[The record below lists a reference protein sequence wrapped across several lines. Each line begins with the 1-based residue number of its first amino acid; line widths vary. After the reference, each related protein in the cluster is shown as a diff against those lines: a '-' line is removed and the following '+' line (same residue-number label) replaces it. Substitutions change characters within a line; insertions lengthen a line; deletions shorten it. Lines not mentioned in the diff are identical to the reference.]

1 MLAYE
6 ELKGSDDRQIRFR
19 PRRYAASRLF
29 PASSPRVRVR
39 DARFRLQDISLGG
52 LAAVSSHTD
61 NGLPSVGENVP
72 LALHQGGLP
81 IFESTARVCR
91 SEHTVFGT
99 KIAFSFVDQ
108 HIEFD
113 KLLTRNAEAQIAA
126 RFDRLSSES
135 ARAVPLEYRA
145 FCADVL
151 SILKGYRQ
159 LLEQNG
165 EIASE
170 FGGALDRFAAF
181 KACEDQMIQQWRK
194 LWLVGNEL
202 TAGFASD
209 RELREAAKEYT
220 ELVLTPE
227 LRLGAIWDRS
237 YAKPMGYPG
246 DFQIMNQVYD
256 WQQVGGDTYEMLMH
270 RIGLD
275 VAECIRTRMEV
286 VATHISATIRQM
298 QGRPARFLS
307 LGSGPARE
315 IETALNE
322 RRIDDGP
329 CEFTLIDQEE
339 EALRYAHAK
348 TFPYVQKSKGDVK
361 VSCLH
366 MSFTDIL
373 RGGEAFENM
382 PPQDIIYSVGLLD
395 YLTDARCKALVQRLY
410 KALAPSGQLI
420 IGNMNACPDSNYW
433 PMEYITDWSLHYR
446 DHMAMIQWVDGLQ
459 GAEAWTETERTGRV
473 RLLFVRKRS

>member
-29 PASSPRVRVR
+29 PSSSPRVRVR
-39 DARFRLQDISLGG
+39 DARYRLQDISLGG
-52 LAAVSSHTD
+52 LAAVSSQTD
-61 NGLPSVGENVP
+61 NGLPSVGEHVP
-72 LALHQGGLP
+72 LTLHQGGLP
-81 IFESTARVCR
+81 IFESVAKVCR
-91 SEHTVFGT
+91 SENTVFGT
-99 KIAFSFVDQ
+99 KIAFSFIDQ
-108 HIEFD
+108 HVEFD

-126 RFDRLSSES
+126 RFDRLSSDA

-165 EIASE
+165 AIASE
-170 FGGALDRFAAF
+170 FGGTLDRFAAF
-181 KACEDQMIQQWRK
+181 EACEEQMIQQWRK
-194 LWLVGNEL
+194 LWLLGNEL
-202 TAGFASD
+202 TAGFAGD
-209 RELREAAKEYT
+209 RDVRDAAKEYT

-237 YAKPMGYPG
+237 YGKPMGYPG

-256 WQQVGGDTYEMLMH
+256 WQQVGRDTYEMLMH

-275 VAECIRTRMEV
+275 VAECIGTRMEV
-286 VATHISATIRQM
+286 VATHIAATMRQT

-315 IETALNE
+315 VETALRGRKPDE
-322 RRIDDGP
+322 GA

-339 EALRYAHAK
+339 EALRYAHTK
-348 TFPYVQKSKGDVK
+348 TFPFVQKSRGDVK
-361 VSCLH
+361 VSGLH
-366 MSFTDIL
+366 MSFTEIL
-373 RGGEAFENM
+373 RGAGAIENL

-433 PMEYITDWSLHYR
+433 PMEYISDWSLHYR
-446 DHMAMIQWVDGLQ
+446 DHMTMIQWVDGLP
-459 GAEAWTETERTGRV
+459 GADAWTETERTGRV
-473 RLLFVRKRS
+473 RMLFVRKRS